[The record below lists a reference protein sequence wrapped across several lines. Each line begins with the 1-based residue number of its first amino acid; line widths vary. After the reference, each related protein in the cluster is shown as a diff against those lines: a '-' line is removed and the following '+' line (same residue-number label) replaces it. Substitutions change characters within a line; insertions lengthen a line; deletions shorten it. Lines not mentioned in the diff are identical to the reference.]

1 MPLKT
6 LQSTFWTNLNAL
18 TICCFVYSAGLHLF
32 VSAIAVLLVSIGIMI
47 PDTTSTGAMAVAL
60 YNVLNFNRSLA
71 NLITSW
77 TELETSLGAI
87 SRSRTFESQTPV
99 EPSPT
104 EEALAQLP
112 PHWPTQGQLEIK
124 NIKASYSPNS
134 KPVLDDVTL
143 SISPRDKIA
152 ICGQTGS
159 GKSFLALTILKLL
172 RLDSGSIEID
182 SIDIAR
188 IPNNV
193 LRQRLIAIPQEPLLF
208 PGTLRINL
216 FPYGDVLSS
225 EEMPS
230 DDNLVDALNKVS
242 LWSTISLHGGLGTHI
257 SNLAFSKGQMQL
269 LCLARAIVRK
279 HCSTIL
285 ILDEATSAVDQETE
299 ELMTGTI
306 DSEFADHTVISVIH
320 RPQSLRGID
329 KVVTMQGGR
338 VKDMNA

>member
-1 MPLKT
+1 
-6 LQSTFWTNLNAL
+6 
-18 TICCFVYSAGLHLF
+18 
-32 VSAIAVLLVSIGIMI
+32 
-47 PDTTSTGAMAVAL
+47 MAVAL

-242 LWSTISLHGGLGTHI
+242 LWSTISLHGASARI
-257 SNLAFSKGQMQL
+257 SQIWHFQKGKCNFCAL
-269 LCLARAIVRK
+269 
-279 HCSTIL
+279 HGPFTIL

-329 KVVTMQGGR
+329 KVVTMQGAGL
-338 VKDMNA
+338 KI